1 MAHRSSHDAMGSGRA
16 RLCWQW
22 HALSPGRPAPVWPR
36 GGVRS
41 DVRYQTG
48 AGRTLPW
55 FLAILLLSVWLQAT
69 DAQQEIRF
77 AHYNVENYLEMNRRD
92 GGESSFGPKPE
103 NEKAALFRIIKE
115 IHPDILGVAE
125 MGPLAQ
131 FQDFQMHL
139 REIELDYP
147 YAEYVQGADPER
159 HIALVSRFKI
169 VDHHSQGDLSFD
181 LNGHREHVARGFLDV
196 TVEVSPDCRLRLVG
210 AHLKSRLPVPVG
222 EALLRRNEA
231 KLFRQHLVEIMEKDP
246 AVNLLVYGDFNE
258 TKDQPAF
265 QEIVG
270 PRQAQTHLYDI
281 WLSDSQGDHWTY
293 YRRFS
298 DVYDRI
304 DYILANH
311 TLLPQVDRRKSFVY
325 RSDDWREASDH
336 RPIVVTIKVPTTPT
350 LPTSPATAR

>member
-1 MAHRSSHDAMGSGRA
+1 MCWRFLRITACKRVRRASSLLFCLFILVLFPFGSA
-16 RLCWQW
+16 
-22 HALSPGRPAPVWPR
+22 
-36 GGVRS
+36 
-41 DVRYQTG
+41 TG
-48 AGRTLPW
+48 
-55 FLAILLLSVWLQAT
+55 
-69 DAQQEIRF
+69 QQEIRF

-125 MGPLAQ
+125 MGPPAQ
-131 FQDFQMHL
+131 FEDFQKRL
-139 REIELDYP
+139 RQIELDYP
-147 YAEYVQGADPER
+147 YSEYVQGADPER

-169 VDHHSQGDLSFD
+169 VDHNSQSDVSFD

-196 TVEVSPDCRLRLVG
+196 TVEVSPGYRLRFVG
-210 AHLKSRLPVPVG
+210 AHLKSRLPVPAG

-231 KLFRQHLVEIMEKDP
+231 KLFRQHLVEVMDKDP
-246 AVNLLVYGDFNE
+246 AANLIVYGDFNE

-265 QEIVG
+265 QEIAG
-270 PRQAQTHLYDI
+270 PRQAKTHLSDI
-281 WLSDSQGDHWTY
+281 WLSDGQGDHWTY

-304 DYILANH
+304 DYVLVNQ
-311 TLLPQVDRRKSFVY
+311 TLLAQVDRKRSFVY

-336 RPIVVTIKVPTTPT
+336 RPIVVTIRMPT
-350 LPTSPATAR
+350 LPTSPTLPTPPGTTR

>member
-1 MAHRSSHDAMGSGRA
+1 MYWRFRRITACKWVQGPSWLVLGLFVLAPFLSGSVIG
-16 RLCWQW
+16 
-22 HALSPGRPAPVWPR
+22 
-36 GGVRS
+36 
-41 DVRYQTG
+41 
-48 AGRTLPW
+48 
-55 FLAILLLSVWLQAT
+55 
-69 DAQQEIRF
+69 QQEIRF

-92 GGESSFGPKPE
+92 GAESSFGPKPE

-115 IHPDILGVAE
+115 IHPDILGVSE
-125 MGPLAQ
+125 MGPPVQ
-131 FQDFQMHL
+131 FEDFQKRL
-139 REIELDYP
+139 RGIELDYP

-181 LNGHREHVARGFLDV
+181 LNGHREQVARGFLDV

-210 AHLKSRLPVPVG
+210 AHLKSRLAVPAG

-231 KLFRQHLVEIMEKDP
+231 KLFRQHLMEIMEKDP

-270 PRQAQTHLYDI
+270 PRQAQTHLSDI
-281 WLSDSQGDHWTY
+281 WLSDAQGDHWTY

-304 DYILANH
+304 DYILVNH
-311 TLLPQVDRRKSFVY
+311 TLLPQVDQRRSFVY

-336 RPIVVTIKVPTTPT
+336 RPIVVTIRMPTAPSSPTT
-350 LPTSPATAR
+350 PATAR

>member
-1 MAHRSSHDAMGSGRA
+1 MGKARQSCRA
-16 RLCWQW
+16 FFMCWRFLRIT
-22 HALSPGRPAPVWPR
+22 AFKR
-36 GGVRS
+36 VRRAGS
-41 DVRYQTG
+41 LLFCLFVLVLFPFGSATG
-48 AGRTLPW
+48 
-55 FLAILLLSVWLQAT
+55 
-69 DAQQEIRF
+69 QQEIRF

-125 MGPLAQ
+125 MGPPAQ
-131 FQDFQMHL
+131 FEDFQKRL
-139 REIELDYP
+139 RQIELDYP
-147 YAEYVQGADPER
+147 YSEYVQGADPER

-169 VDHHSQGDLSFD
+169 VDHNSQSDVSFD

-196 TVEVSPDCRLRLVG
+196 TVEVSPGYRLRFVG
-210 AHLKSRLPVPVG
+210 AHLKSRLPVPAG

-231 KLFRQHLVEIMEKDP
+231 KLFRQHLVEVMDKDP
-246 AVNLLVYGDFNE
+246 AANLIVYGDFNE

-265 QEIVG
+265 QEIAG
-270 PRQAQTHLYDI
+270 PRQAKTHLSDI
-281 WLSDSQGDHWTY
+281 WLSDGQGDHWTY

-304 DYILANH
+304 DYVLVNQ
-311 TLLPQVDRRKSFVY
+311 TLLAQVDRKRSFVY

-336 RPIVVTIKVPTTPT
+336 RPIVVTIRMPTSPT
-350 LPTSPATAR
+350 LPTPPGTTR